1 MINKLLGLSPILMAI
16 DLGTVNSLVAVSGF
30 GIVLNEAT
38 AAAVSGSDERDVL
51 AVGNEAVDMCGKTP
65 SGVKLKFPFSR
76 GVIADYLLSEY
87 MIREFMSKAMQKCK
101 LRSVLFGPKVLLC
114 VPNCIT
120 EVERH
125 ALHEAAR
132 HAGAQDVY
140 IAEEIMAACIG
151 ANMQFREAIG
161 SMVVD
166 IGGGTTDAAVI
177 ALGGIAAQGSIR
189 VGGNA
194 IDEDISNYVRKMHN
208 VSIGLKTAECLKIEL
223 GKAKDLKMK
232 IKVCG
237 LGVETSLPRYI
248 DIEIGSIAP
257 ALENAKG
264 KIVDMLC
271 DVLSSTPPELASD
284 IMKTGIMLTGG
295 GANLYGLSEAI
306 HKATGIEVKIAEKP
320 LECVANGALTILE
333 ILRGKRDSMYE
344 GEYSMLIG

>member
-101 LRSVLFGPKVLLC
+101 LRSVLFDKGAV
-114 VPNCIT
+114 VRSNCIT

-125 ALHEAAR
+125 ALREAAR

-151 ANMQFREAIG
+151 ANMQFR
-161 SMVVD
+161 
-166 IGGGTTDAAVI
+166 
-177 ALGGIAAQGSIR
+177 
-189 VGGNA
+189 
-194 IDEDISNYVRKMHN
+194 
-208 VSIGLKTAECLKIEL
+208 
-223 GKAKDLKMK
+223 
-232 IKVCG
+232 
-237 LGVETSLPRYI
+237 
-248 DIEIGSIAP
+248 
-257 ALENAKG
+257 
-264 KIVDMLC
+264 
-271 DVLSSTPPELASD
+271 
-284 IMKTGIMLTGG
+284 
-295 GANLYGLSEAI
+295 
-306 HKATGIEVKIAEKP
+306 
-320 LECVANGALTILE
+320 
-333 ILRGKRDSMYE
+333 KR
-344 GEYSMLIG
+344 